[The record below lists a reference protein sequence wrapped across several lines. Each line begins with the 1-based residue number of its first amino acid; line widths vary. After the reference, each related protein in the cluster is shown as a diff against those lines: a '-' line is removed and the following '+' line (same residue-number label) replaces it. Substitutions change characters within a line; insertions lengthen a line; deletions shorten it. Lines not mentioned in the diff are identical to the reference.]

1 MNDRPNVALV
11 VLDTVRARDASEEVA
26 PTLSAVGRH
35 GTLFAN
41 AFSSAPWTVPSHGSL
56 FTGAPPSKH
65 GTHGDDPTLS
75 PSLESLPEC
84 FADAGYETVGFS
96 NNTWIT
102 DEFGFDRGF
111 DRLDR
116 GWQYVQSDVDVGPVI
131 RSKSLPRTLRAARE
145 RLFEGNPLANV
156 VNLLYAGVVRSSG
169 ADGGARTIEK
179 VRRWLDRRDDDRPF
193 FLFVNLLEPHVSYDP
208 PREHAE
214 PYLPDG
220 VSYGEAMEIR
230 QAPRAYDV
238 GEYDLADAEFAAL
251 RGLYRGEVSYVD
263 HHLAALRSALADA
276 GELDDTVLAVCGD
289 HGENVGDHGLFGHQY
304 NVYDTTLHVPMVV
317 DGGPFVGGGRRTDL
331 VQLLD
336 LPATLLD
343 AAGIDAPAFREQ
355 QRGRSLH
362 PDAAADPREAVFAE
376 YLAPQPPMSAL
387 ESRFGAAAERAAD
400 RYRTLRAVRTD
411 RWKYVRAGDGERE
424 LYRID
429 RDRGETTDR
438 SDEAPRV
445 VERLDGR
452 LDAWL
457 ASFEHADTASDG
469 GDDAGDDISQAT
481 LERLEELGYR

>member
-1 MNDRPNVALV
+1 MSDRPNVAVV
-11 VLDTVRARDASEEVA
+11 VLDTVRARDADEAVA
-26 PTLSAVGRH
+26 PTLSALGRR
-35 GTLFAN
+35 GTAFAN

-56 FTGAPPSKH
+56 FTGTYPSEH

-84 FADAGYETVGFS
+84 FDDAGYETVGFS

-116 GWQYVQSDVDVGPVI
+116 GWQYVQSDVDIGPVV
-131 RSKSLPRTLRAARE
+131 RAKSLPRTLRAARE
-145 RLFEGNPLANV
+145 RLFQGNPLVNV
-156 VNLLYAGVVRSSG
+156 ANLLYAGAIRSSG
-169 ADGGARTIEK
+169 ADGGARTTDS
-179 VRRWLDRRDDDRPF
+179 VREWLDGRDDDRPF
-193 FLFVNLLEPHVSYDP
+193 FLFVNLLEPHVRYDP

-214 PYLPDG
+214 PHLPDG

-238 GEYDLADAEFAAL
+238 GEYDLDDEEFAAL

-263 HHLAALRSALADA
+263 AHLADLQSALADA

-304 NVYDTTLHVPMVV
+304 NVYDTALHVPLVL
-317 DGGPFVGGGRRTDL
+317 DGGPFVGGDRRTEL

-336 LPATLLD
+336 LPVTLLD
-343 AAGIDAPAFREQ
+343 AAGIDAPAFRDR

-362 PDAAADPREAVFAE
+362 PGAASDAREAVFAE
-376 YLAPQPPMSAL
+376 YLAPQPPLSTL
-387 ESRFGAAAERAAD
+387 ESRFGAAAERVAD
-400 RYRTLRAVRTD
+400 RYRTLRTVRTE
-411 RWKYVRAGDGERE
+411 RWKYVRAGDGQRE

-429 RDRGETTDR
+429 RDPGETTDR
-438 SDEAPRV
+438 SDDARRV
-445 VERLDGR
+445 VERLDAR
-452 LDAWL
+452 LDRRL
-457 ASFEHADTASDG
+457 SSFERAGSV
-469 GDDAGDDISQAT
+469 AGDAADPDTDISEAT